1 MSGRQNP
8 EGINPGE
15 DQEPSQN
22 PGQSDGSDVIGGGRE
37 GRWGGSSDVVGGGSD
52 LGPDVGTASR
62 EPAGGGEVY

>member
-8 EGINPGE
+8 EDRNPGE
-15 DQEPSQN
+15 DQELNQN
-22 PGQSDGSDVIGGGRE
+22 PDQSGGGDVIGGGGE

-52 LGPDVGTASR
+52 LGPDTGTATR